1 MYDDMIIMGIRD
13 SFHLCFGPDVQM
25 VSVPHLPV
33 FARHASFING
43 DVGWRAEVRTGQ
55 SDMIKVVTV
64 LLRYTV
70 YYRVHLLL

>member
-1 MYDDMIIMGIRD
+1 
-13 SFHLCFGPDVQM
+13 M

-55 SDMIKVVTV
+55 SDMIKVATI
-64 LLRYTV
+64 LLSHTA
-70 YYRVHLLL
+70 YYRVHLLF